1 MGSLATVVETM
12 GKEGVATEVAG
23 DQNKAAK
30 AAGVA
35 EAAKAGKVAGE
46 IRVEAAMEV
55 EGTGVEMVEEE
66 RVVVRAEAVMEAAME
81 GVEMV
86 VVRVGGV
93 TEAAMV

>member
-46 IRVEAAMEV
+46 MRVEAA
-55 EGTGVEMVEEE
+55 MVEEE

>member
-1 MGSLATVVETM
+1 M

-30 AAGVA
+30 AAGLA